1 MPRGRPRKNPS
12 AVLIKSAEMLGWA
25 LGGIEREI
33 GLTRERLAALTNQAN
48 QLRAR
53 LGSRATAVAG
63 AESAGA
69 AGGRRRR
76 RRKMSAEA
84 KKRISEMMTKRWA
97 EAKKKG
103 KTRL

>member
-1 MPRGRPRKNPS
+1 MPRGRPRKNPK
-12 AVLIKSAEMLGWA
+12 AVLIRSAEMLGWA

-53 LGSRATAVAG
+53 LGSKAAAVVG
-63 AESAGA
+63 VEGAGA
-69 AGGRRRR
+69 AGGRRQR

-84 KKRISEMMTKRWA
+84 KRRISEMMTKRWA